1 MMKKIDFALA
11 IMVLLLSLLSS
22 AMLIERKVIAQ
33 EGGIGVEGDNNLTC
47 ISLSGQNCCGSAN
60 CGGPGSASGCTLTC
74 SGGGTITCA
83 KIVNGVCQ

>member
-11 IMVLLLSLLSS
+11 VMVLLLSVLS
-22 AMLIERKVIAQ
+22 ATMLIERRVAADD
-33 EGGIGVEGDNNLTC
+33 GIGIEGDNLTC
-47 ISLSGQNCCGSAN
+47 LSLSGNNCCGSAN
-60 CGGPGSASGCTLTC
+60 CGGPGSANGCSLSC

>member
-11 IMVLLLSLLSS
+11 VMVLLLSLLS
-22 AMLIERKVIAQ
+22 ATMLIERRVAADD
-33 EGGIGVEGDNNLTC
+33 GIGIEGDNLTC
-47 ISLSGQNCCGSAN
+47 LSLSGNNCCGSAN
-60 CGGPGSASGCTLTC
+60 CGGPGSANGCSLSC